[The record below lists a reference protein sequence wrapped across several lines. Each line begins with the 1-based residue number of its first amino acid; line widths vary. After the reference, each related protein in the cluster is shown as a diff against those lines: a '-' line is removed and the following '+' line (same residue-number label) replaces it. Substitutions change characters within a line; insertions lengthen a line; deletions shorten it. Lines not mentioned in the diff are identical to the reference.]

1 MPSSTGIEM
10 LRSKMSGASL
20 AASSR
25 TERPSRAVVTISNS
39 GSRSR
44 ASTARNSSWS
54 SARSTR
60 PWLKG
65 FSLLARVRG
74 TDPDPRPA
82 VPTQGAPRYGFGVTT
97 NPSLSPRPEDTGRSD
112 RYLEGLSTG
121 SRLEGYE
128 VMLDGKLHQLC
139 AGLDP

>member
-1 MPSSTGIEM
+1 MPSNTGMEM
-10 LRSKMSGASL
+10 SRIKTSGPNL
-20 AASSR
+20 AAFSR
-25 TERPSRAVVTISNS
+25 TARPSRAVVTTSNS

-54 SARSTR
+54 SAKSTR
-60 PWLKG
+60 PRLKG

-74 TDPDPRPA
+74 TDPNPLPA
-82 VPTQGAPRYGFGVTT
+82 VPSQGAPRYGFGVTT